1 MTVDDQSAD
10 SPLFKD
16 RSMGLIVF
24 GAIQIVIGGCCALLI
39 PFMLLSLLVGP
50 SAGAP
55 TNVRMMIPAVGF
67 YAFLAVLLVGLGIG
81 SIRARRWARALTLV
95 LAWMWLVVGILA
107 LLMMSVWIPN
117 MSDFAAEERQVPAQV
132 MVFVQVV
139 MLGTM
144 GCMYLVVPG
153 IFISFYQSAHVKAT
167 CEFKDPHVRWTD
179 NCPLPVL
186 ALSLLLGFGAASTMI
201 FSVCYGGVIPFFGIL
216 LKGVPGALVILGV
229 TLLFAYLAWATYKLK
244 MGA

>member
-1 MTVDDQSAD
+1 M
-10 SPLFKD
+10 
-16 RSMGLIVF
+16 
-24 GAIQIVIGGCCALLI
+24 
-39 PFMLLSLLVGP
+39 
-50 SAGAP
+50 
-55 TNVRMMIPAVGF
+55 
-67 YAFLAVLLVGLGIG
+67 
-81 SIRARRWARALTLV
+81 
-95 LAWMWLVVGILA
+95 
-107 LLMMSVWIPN
+107 PN
-117 MSDFAAEERQVPAQV
+117 MSNFAAEERQVPPQV

-201 FSVCYGGVIPFFGIL
+201 FSVCCGGVIPFFGIL

-244 MGA
+244 MGAWWTTLAVYGVLGISTIVTFSRINMMEFYREMDVPEQQLELMRKSGMVERMNMPLMMGVSFAVLVAFMLWVRRYFVAGSAAKVDS